1 MSLPYCANTNYEYF
15 YATCLKFKRGFIA
28 RAVGLCM
35 VFPLDS
41 LQDYQLIFKSEH
53 EMLRRVIREFLEREV
68 APHVLEIDD
77 KDEVPMDLLRRIGE
91 QGLWGIGIPEAYGG
105 QGGDVVSTVILME
118 ELGRVAPSIAVIRTT
133 NDAFSIPVMLFGTD
147 EQRRRYL
154 PPIAKGEAF
163 GAHAMTEPCCG
174 SDVAGIQTRAVKRG
188 DRWII
193 SGRKILISNADIA
206 KYMIVFART
215 AEPPTGRRWYG
226 LTAFIVERDTPGLR
240 IGARF
245 EKRGL
250 RGSHAMEVILDNV
263 EVPDEN
269 RVGELNM
276 GFVVAME
283 TYDRTR
289 VGIAAQALGMAQAAF
304 ERAFQYSLQRTAFG
318 QYIANFEAIQFT
330 LVEMMADLITARY
343 LTYLAAY
350 LADQGREEFKYVA
363 SLAKFYSTEVA
374 ERVVSKAID
383 VHGGIGVIHE
393 TGIERFLRDVKITEI
408 YEGANNIQRLTA
420 FRQLLRVLSKKGLVN
435 PEAAKAIT

>member
-1 MSLPYCANTNYEYF
+1 
-15 YATCLKFKRGFIA
+15 
-28 RAVGLCM
+28 
-35 VFPLDS
+35 
-41 LQDYQLIFKSEH
+41 
-53 EMLRRVIREFLEREV
+53 
-68 APHVLEIDD
+68 
-77 KDEVPMDLLRRIGE
+77 
-91 QGLWGIGIPEAYGG
+91 
-105 QGGDVVSTVILME
+105 
-118 ELGRVAPSIAVIRTT
+118 
-133 NDAFSIPVMLFGTD
+133 
-147 EQRRRYL
+147 
-154 PPIAKGEAF
+154 
-163 GAHAMTEPCCG
+163 
-174 SDVAGIQTRAVKRG
+174 
-188 DRWII
+188 
-193 SGRKILISNADIA
+193 
-206 KYMIVFART
+206 
-215 AEPPTGRRWYG
+215 
-226 LTAFIVERDTPGLR
+226 
-240 IGARF
+240 
-245 EKRGL
+245 
-250 RGSHAMEVILDNV
+250 
-263 EVPDEN
+263 
-269 RVGELNM
+269 M

-435 PEAAKAIT
+435 PEVAKAIT